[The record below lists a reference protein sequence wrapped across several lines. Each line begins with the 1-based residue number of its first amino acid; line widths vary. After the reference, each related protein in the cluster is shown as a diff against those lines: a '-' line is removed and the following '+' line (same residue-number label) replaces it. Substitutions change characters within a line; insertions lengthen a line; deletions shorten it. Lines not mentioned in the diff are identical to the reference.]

1 MENYR
6 NFINGE
12 WIASSS
18 QELMPVINPATE
30 EVINHVQKSNQED
43 VDQAVAAAKAA
54 FPAWNAL
61 SVDQRLAYL
70 EIVYDGLKK
79 YADLLVKTTVLE
91 LGASV
96 NFAKDNHIP
105 MAIKEMR
112 EYMDSAKDFDFEEE
126 IDGARV
132 IKEGFGVVACIT
144 PWNYPL
150 NQIQR
155 KVTPA
160 LIAGNTVVVKPASNT
175 PLTALVYAKVFEE
188 ADLPHGVFNLVTG
201 SGSEVG
207 DYLAGHPDVAV
218 ISFTGSTE
226 VGRGLYEKAAPNIKK
241 LILELGGKSVML
253 YLAGGDKDLAVKK
266 SMDSIL
272 NNQGQTCSAFTR
284 LLVPEAE
291 LEEFKKLIE
300 SYYQDHVHIGMPGET
315 ETMVGPMVSA
325 QQKETVL
332 DYIQK
337 GIDEGAELFL
347 GGQDIDHSG
356 FYVQPTVFTQV
367 DNQMTIAQE
376 EIFGPVLCVLTYK
389 DEEEALAIANDSAYG
404 LSGYVVGPKEKAV
417 AMAEQLRT
425 GNVFVNHASGSS
437 RAPFG
442 GYKESGLGRE
452 KGPYGIADYLEIK
465 TIFV

>member
-1 MENYR
+1 
-6 NFINGE
+6 
-12 WIASSS
+12 
-18 QELMPVINPATE
+18 
-30 EVINHVQKSNQED
+30 
-43 VDQAVAAAKAA
+43 
-54 FPAWNAL
+54 
-61 SVDQRLAYL
+61 
-70 EIVYDGLKK
+70 
-79 YADLLVKTTVLE
+79 
-91 LGASV
+91 
-96 NFAKDNHIP
+96 
-105 MAIKEMR
+105 
-112 EYMDSAKDFDFEEE
+112 
-126 IDGARV
+126 
-132 IKEGFGVVACIT
+132 
-144 PWNYPL
+144 
-150 NQIQR
+150 
-155 KVTPA
+155 
-160 LIAGNTVVVKPASNT
+160 
-175 PLTALVYAKVFEE
+175 
-188 ADLPHGVFNLVTG
+188 
-201 SGSEVG
+201 
-207 DYLAGHPDVAV
+207 
-218 ISFTGSTE
+218 
-226 VGRGLYEKAAPNIKK
+226 
-241 LILELGGKSVML
+241 
-253 YLAGGDKDLAVKK
+253 
-266 SMDSIL
+266 MDSIL

-291 LEEFKKLIE
+291 LEEFKALIE

-389 DEEEALAIANDSAYG
+389 DEDEALAIANDSAYG
-404 LSGYVVGPKEKAV
+404 LSGYVVGPQEKAV

-465 TIFV
+465 TLFV